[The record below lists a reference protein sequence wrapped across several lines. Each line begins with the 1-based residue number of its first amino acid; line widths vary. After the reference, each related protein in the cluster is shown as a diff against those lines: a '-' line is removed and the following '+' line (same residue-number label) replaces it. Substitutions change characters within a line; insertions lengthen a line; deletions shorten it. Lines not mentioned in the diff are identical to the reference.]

1 MSYLGVLFLL
11 SLLILLHEVGHLV
24 AAKLVGI
31 PIADFSVGLGP
42 KVWTRR
48 WRGTDYSLRA
58 LPLGGFVLPAVAEES
73 EFRRIALRRR
83 IVFFL
88 GGPIANLATALP
100 LLAVLNGTQRGFS
113 FYELFV
119 APWGQLA
126 TACWNTLGLL
136 PKMFA
141 QPESLAGIIR
151 IVVEGGR
158 ISEGGMLL
166 QFAILLSVSLAVLNL
181 LPIPV
186 LDGGQIV
193 MSTLEHLFPRLVLLR
208 VPLTI
213 LGMLVLGFL
222 MIYTNVQDVVH
233 LWG

>member
-1 MSYLGVLFLL
+1 MSYLGILFLL
-11 SLLILLHEVGHLV
+11 SFLILLHEVGHLV

-31 PIADFSVGLGP
+31 PVADFSVGLGP

-83 IVFFL
+83 IAFFL
-88 GGPIANLATALP
+88 GGPLANLATALP
-100 LLAVLNGTQRGFS
+100 LLAVLNGTQREFS
-113 FYELFV
+113 FYGSFV

-126 TACWNTLGLL
+126 TACWNTLALI
-136 PKMFA
+136 PTMFA
-141 QPESLAGIIR
+141 QPESLAGIVR

-193 MSTLEHLFPRLVLLR
+193 MSTLEHLFPRLVRLR
-208 VPLTI
+208 VPLTL
-213 LGMLVLGFL
+213 LGMVVLGFL
-222 MIYTNVQDVVH
+222 MIYTNVQDVVR